1 MEALFLKKQ
10 LFFPPYLYRCFL
22 SILLVEKLSM
32 KKKSQKLG
40 ENCQYLDNAKQ
51 SNNVCQNNNNKSSPP
66 FSTLSVDAEFS
77 LFSTSVCLQK
87 NFPFLSVVL
96 QSGQPC
102 AQPALQPRCSA
113 APFFSSLRRLW
124 KQLSESQ
131 LRSLPGLDF

>member
-77 LFSTSVCLQK
+77 LFSTSVCL
-87 NFPFLSVVL
+87 
-96 QSGQPC
+96 
-102 AQPALQPRCSA
+102 
-113 APFFSSLRRLW
+113 
-124 KQLSESQ
+124 
-131 LRSLPGLDF
+131 